1 MAPDGSTTPLLI
13 AVIILVVL
21 SAFYS
26 ATETAY
32 TSLNAIKLK
41 SLVVKD
47 KRYQKV
53 LNLYERYDKL
63 ITTILIGNNIVN
75 LTASSLTLLFFQQI
89 LAGNVNVDAS
99 FVSTLS
105 ITIAVLLFGEIT
117 PKFVSKAYPEK
128 IALANYWFITIS
140 YYLFYPLNLLLIG
153 YKKVVNFF
161 AHLDREETITDDELL
176 TIVNEAEEDGTL
188 KEEES
193 SLIKSAIEFDDLE
206 VKDIL
211 VPRINV
217 VAVPDTITVAE
228 LKSVFENERYSR
240 IPVYSGNIDSVIGFI
255 HEKDFY
261 RSYEKKNFSV
271 KGIMQEVVNVVE
283 HTKISVL
290 LKKLQANKIHM
301 AVVVDEYGGTL
312 GIVTMEDIIEELVGE
327 IYDEYDEEATEI
339 RKLEDGSYRVNASAN
354 IDDFFEFF
362 ELVVD
367 GDEFD
372 ANTVGGWV
380 CEKLGELPQVG
391 KQFVFENLKITVT
404 KSTRKKLIE
413 IKVEVLTAEQL
424 SEINSGDEEE

>member
-1 MAPDGSTTPLLI
+1 MSPDGSTMPLFI
-13 AVIILVVL
+13 AVIVLVVL
-21 SAFYS
+21 SAFFS

-32 TSLNAIKLK
+32 TSLNSIKLK
-41 SLVVKD
+41 SLTLKD

-75 LTASSLTLLFFQQI
+75 LTASSLTLLFFQRV
-89 LAGNVNVDAS
+89 LSGNANVDAS
-99 FVSTLS
+99 LIST
-105 ITIAVLLFGEIT
+105 ITITVIVLLFGEIT
-117 PKFVSKAYPEK
+117 PKFISKAYPER
-128 IALANYWFITIS
+128 IALANYWFITVA
-140 YYLFYPLNLLLIG
+140 YYLFYPLNLILIG
-153 YKKVVNFF
+153 YKKLINAF
-161 AHLDREETITDDELL
+161 AHLDREDTITDDELL

-188 KEEES
+188 KEDES
-193 SLIKSAIEFDDLE
+193 TLIKSAIEFDDLE

-217 VAVPDTITVAE
+217 VAVSETA
-228 LKSVFENERYSR
+228 SVEEVKKIFENERYSR

-261 RSYEKKNFSV
+261 RSFGKKDFTIKS
-271 KGIMQEVVNVVE
+271 IMQEVINVVE

-290 LKKLQANKIHM
+290 LRKLQASKIHM

-339 RKLEDGSYRVNASAN
+339 RKLDDGSYRVNASAN

-362 ELVVD
+362 DVIID
-367 GDEFD
+367 GDEYD

-380 CEKLGELPQVG
+380 SEKLGELPQVG
-391 KQFVFENLKITVT
+391 KEFIFQNLKISVT

-413 IKVEVLTAEQL
+413 IKVDVLTEEDLEKMAL
-424 SEINSGDEEE
+424 TDEE